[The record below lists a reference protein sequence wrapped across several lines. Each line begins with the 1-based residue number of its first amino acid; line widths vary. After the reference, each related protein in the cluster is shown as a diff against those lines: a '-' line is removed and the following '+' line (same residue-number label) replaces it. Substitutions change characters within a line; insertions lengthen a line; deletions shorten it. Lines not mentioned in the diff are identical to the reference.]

1 MRMPQIPPQTLS
13 ARPAR
18 RSPLSPP
25 SLMSRWSLPS
35 LMSRWSRWS
44 PPSWRS
50 RRSRL
55 SRLLPWAPLLLT
67 VATPTAHAQSALNS
81 GDTAWILT
89 ASALV
94 LLMTLPGLALF
105 YAGLVRSINV
115 LSVMMQCGAVACVSS
130 VLWVALGY
138 SIAFGDGGAANA
150 WFGGFGKMF
159 LAGVGA
165 DSMSGT
171 IPEALFCVFQMT
183 FAVITPALI
192 VGAYVERIKF
202 AHVALFSGAWMLLVY
217 APVAHWLWGGG
228 FLAQLGVLDFAGGLV
243 VHATAAVA
251 AIVVVLLLGPRGNFP
266 HDPAPPHNPGMT
278 LTGAALLWVGW
289 YGFNGGSA
297 LAADGNAA
305 LAVLVTHLSAAT
317 AGLVWV
323 VIESVRFGK
332 PSLVGLATGL
342 IAGLASITPASGFV
356 GPIGGF
362 VIGLVGGV
370 ICYQAVHWLKV
381 NLKLDDTLDVFAVHG
396 VGGIIGT
403 LLTAVFGAA
412 MFGGAGLDDGIGVQ
426 FGRQLAGVG
435 AVIVW
440 TTAGSW
446 LLVMAVKRCVGLRV
460 DADAEYEGL
469 DYASHGERG
478 YHL

>member
-1 MRMPQIPPQTLS
+1 MHTPRNFP
-13 ARPAR
+13 AGRP
-18 RSPLSPP
+18 
-25 SLMSRWSLPS
+25 RWLPAAAAS
-35 LMSRWSRWS
+35 
-44 PPSWRS
+44 
-50 RRSRL
+50 
-55 SRLLPWAPLLLT
+55 LLLCT
-67 VATPTAHAQSALNS
+67 VPATVHAQASALNS

-115 LSVMMQCGAVACVSS
+115 LSVMMQCAAVACVAS

-150 WFGGFGKMF
+150 WFGGFGKAF
-159 LAGVGA
+159 LIGVGGDDLA
-165 DSMSGT
+165 GT
-171 IPEALFCVFQMT
+171 IPEVLFCAFQMT

-192 VGAYVERIKF
+192 IGAYVERIKF
-202 AHVALFSGAWMLLVY
+202 AHVVIFSGAWMLLVY
-217 APVAHWLWGGG
+217 APVAHWIWGGG
-228 FLAQLGVLDFAGGLV
+228 FLADLGVLDFAGGLV

-251 AIVVVLLLGPRGNFP
+251 AIVLVVMLGPRGNFP
-266 HDPAPPHNPGMT
+266 HDSAPPHNPGMT

-297 LAADGNAA
+297 LAADDNAA
-305 LAVLVTHLSAAT
+305 MAVLVTHLSAAT

-323 VIESVRFGK
+323 VIESARFGK
-332 PSLVGLATGL
+332 PSLVGIATGL

-370 ICYQAVHWLKV
+370 VCYQAVHVLKV

-396 VGGIIGT
+396 VGGLLGT

-412 MFGGAGLDDGIGVQ
+412 AFGGAGLDAGIGAQ
-426 FGRQLAGVG
+426 FGVQLIG
-435 AVIVW
+435 AVVVVAW
-440 TTAGSW
+440 TALVSW
-446 LLVMAVKRCVGLRV
+446 LIIAAVKRFVGLRV
-460 DADAEYEGL
+460 DAAAEYEGL

>member
-1 MRMPQIPPQTLS
+1 MRTPQTPF
-13 ARPAR
+13 PAR
-18 RSPLSPP
+18 QPAQRPRAQRRPKSAKLAAWPA
-25 SLMSRWSLPS
+25 LPV
-35 LMSRWSRWS
+35 
-44 PPSWRS
+44 
-50 RRSRL
+50 
-55 SRLLPWAPLLLT
+55 LLL
-67 VATPTAHAQSALNS
+67 AAALAPTAAHAQTLDS

-115 LSVMMQCGAVACVSS
+115 LSVMMQCAAVACVSS
-130 VLWVALGY
+130 VLWVAVGY

-150 WFGGFGKMF
+150 WFGGFGKVF
-159 LAGVGA
+159 LNGVGGDA
-165 DSMSGT
+165 MAGT
-171 IPEALFCVFQMT
+171 IPEVLFCVFQMT

-202 AHVALFSGAWMLLVY
+202 AHVVLFSGAWLLLVY
-217 APVAHWLWGGG
+217 APVAHWIWGGG
-228 FLAQLGVLDFAGGLV
+228 FLADLGVLDFAGGLV

-251 AIVVVLLLGPRGNFP
+251 AVVVVVMLGPRGNFP
-266 HDPAPPHNPGMT
+266 HDSAPPHNPGMT

-305 LAVLVTHLSAAT
+305 MAALVTHLSAAT

-323 VIESVRFGK
+323 VIESARFGK

-396 VGGIIGT
+396 VGGLIGT

-412 MFGGAGLDDGIGVQ
+412 VFGGVGLEAGIGAQ
-426 FGRQLAGVG
+426 FGRQLIG
-435 AVIVW
+435 AVAVIAW
-440 TTAGSW
+440 TALISW
-446 LLVMAVKRCVGLRV
+446 LIVAAVRRFVGLRV
-460 DADAEYEGL
+460 DSAAEYEGL

>member
-1 MRMPQIPPQTLS
+1 MRTPQTPF
-13 ARPAR
+13 PAR
-18 RSPLSPP
+18 QPAQRP
-25 SLMSRWSLPS
+25 RAQ
-35 LMSRWSRWS
+35 
-44 PPSWRS
+44 
-50 RRSRL
+50 RRPKSAKL
-55 SRLLPWAPLLLT
+55 AAWPAWPVLL
-67 VATPTAHAQSALNS
+67 VAAAFTPTAAHAQALDS

-115 LSVMMQCGAVACVSS
+115 LSVMMQCAAVACVSS
-130 VLWVALGY
+130 VLWVAVGY

-150 WFGGFGKMF
+150 WFGGFGKVF
-159 LAGVGA
+159 LNGVGGDA
-165 DSMSGT
+165 MAGT

-202 AHVALFSGAWMLLVY
+202 AHVVLFSGAWLLLVY
-217 APVAHWLWGGG
+217 APVAHWIWGGG
-228 FLAQLGVLDFAGGLV
+228 FLADLGVLDFAGGLV

-251 AIVVVLLLGPRGNFP
+251 AVVVVVMLGPRGNFP
-266 HDPAPPHNPGMT
+266 HDSAPPHNPGMT

-305 LAVLVTHLSAAT
+305 MAALVTHLSAAT

-323 VIESVRFGK
+323 VIESARFGK

-396 VGGIIGT
+396 VGGLIGT

-412 MFGGAGLDDGIGVQ
+412 VFGGVGLEAGIGAQ
-426 FGRQLAGVG
+426 FGRQLIG
-435 AVIVW
+435 AVAVIAW
-440 TTAGSW
+440 TALISW
-446 LLVMAVKRCVGLRV
+446 LIVAVVRRFVGLRV
-460 DADAEYEGL
+460 DSAAEYEGL

>member
-1 MRMPQIPPQTLS
+1 MRTP
-13 ARPAR
+13 RPFPATPA
-18 RSPLSPP
+18 SLSPSPQSRP
-25 SLMSRWSLPS
+25 STVAKLAAVAS
-35 LMSRWSRWS
+35 
-44 PPSWRS
+44 
-50 RRSRL
+50 
-55 SRLLPWAPLLLT
+55 LLLCT
-67 VATPTAHAQSALNS
+67 VSPAAQAQALNS

-115 LSVMMQCGAVACVSS
+115 LSVMMQCAAVACVAS
-130 VLWVALGY
+130 VLWVAVGY

-150 WFGGFGKMF
+150 WFGGFGKVF
-159 LAGVGA
+159 LAGISG
-165 DSMSGT
+165 DSMAGT

-192 VGAYVERIKF
+192 IGAYVERIKF
-202 AHVALFSGAWMLLVY
+202 AHVVIFSGAWLLLVY
-217 APVAHWLWGGG
+217 APVAHWIWGGG
-228 FLAQLGVLDFAGGLV
+228 FLADLGVLDFAGGLV

-251 AIVVVLLLGPRGNFP
+251 AIMLVVMLGARGNFP

-297 LAADGNAA
+297 LAADGSAA
-305 LAVLVTHLSAAT
+305 MAILVTHLSAAT

-323 VIESVRFGK
+323 VIESARFGK

-356 GPIGGF
+356 GPVGGF
-362 VIGLVGGV
+362 IIGLIGGV

-396 VGGIIGT
+396 VGGILGT

-412 MFGGAGLDDGIGVQ
+412 AFGGGGLDVGIGAQFVVQ
-426 FGRQLAGVG
+426 LTG
-435 AVIVW
+435 AVVVVAW
-440 TTAGSW
+440 TALVSW
-446 LLVMAVKRCVGLRV
+446 LIIAAVKRFVGLRV
-460 DADAEYEGL
+460 DEAAEYEGL